1 MTRLRMPAPSPYSGP
16 HRCGSCLGAGITDI
30 RYEMPLPAVNVG
42 GVLDPEDTALV
53 VDEICGE
60 CQGCGR
66 DPDHHDTCRWDQHGD
81 PEQVGFDPGARHD
94 DEDDVPDEHECLSC
108 GGRRWF
114 PVQGFNDQRVTVLRV
129 PCGCADELLVE
140 VTDA

>member
-1 MTRLRMPAPSPYSGP
+1 MTARMYLPAPSPYSGP
-16 HRCGSCLGAGITDI
+16 NRCGSCLGAGITGT

-42 GVLDPEDTALV
+42 GVQDSDRVVLV
-53 VDEICGE
+53 VDEICDE

-81 PEQVGFDPGARHD
+81 PEQAGFDTRGWSDSDD
-94 DEDDVPDEHECLSC
+94 DEEPDEHECMSC

-114 PVQGFNDQRVTVLRV
+114 PVQGFNEERVTALRV
-129 PCGCADELLVE
+129 PCGCAENLLVRE
-140 VTDA
+140 S